1 MFWRIPNLLGDSPVE
16 FILDKESF
24 TLEELLDEEEIIQ
37 ECKALNTRL
46 INFLRDHA
54 QLEQLLQYII
64 EDAPQDADSKRA
76 FKFPF
81 IACEILTC
89 EVDVILKSLVE
100 DEDLMNKLFSFLE
113 PDRVHNSTLA
123 GYFSKVVVCLMLRKT
138 TSLMTYVQTH
148 DVIFHHLV
156 DLIGVTSI
164 MEILLRLV
172 GADDHTYPNHMD
184 IMQWLADTKLLE
196 IIVDKLSPAHSAEVN
211 ANAAEVLMAIIRNTS
226 SALAAKLSSQSFV
239 ARIFGHALENSSSKS
254 ALVHSLSVC
263 IALLDPKRS
272 ASPASVHYVRSQH
285 LYESFSHV
293 DPETLHAML
302 THLDDLLKLL
312 NVSSDANTLPTTYG
326 ELHPPFGKHRL
337 KVVEFIVVFLEA
349 GDEVAEKEL
358 IRSGAIRII
367 LDHFFKYPF
376 NNSLHHLV
384 EKLVMS
390 CLASKNIAIVD
401 HLFCDCG
408 IISKFLQADRNPFL
422 SRDSNVESVPAIG
435 RQPFRAG
442 NIGHITRI
450 SNKLVQLA
458 SSNDHIQSYLQES
471 EEWIDWQTNVLR
483 ERNAVENV
491 FHWACG
497 RPTTLQERTR
507 DSDED
512 ELHDRDYDIRALVN
526 NTNHAFRYH
535 VYENDNVDEAHVS
548 LDQDDEDVYI
558 DQGSSGLVISTLKH
572 GVDNQSLFTNCDWFA
587 FEDESALETLDRMDD
602 INLNETSSGGNSSD
616 DEVVVGVEEP
626 TKIVLPEDKCTV
638 SDSDFNADNTSTADE
653 SLNELSTDVM
663 KLNVADVNP
672 FEFEIAE
679 NVDLFNDQQQ
689 PEWVGWRE
697 ASDIQVDE
705 PTDFSTQLNSGETA
719 ASTSVS
725 TIGVLAGSSAST
737 VSESGELAKVDETT
751 HCSFEEDAEFV
762 GADIEVG
769 RAMEDEV
776 TAPKRNF
783 LLKDETAILEFNKSH
798 WRIEP
803 EVGVVQE

>member
-337 KVVEFIVVFLEA
+337 KVVEFIVVLLEA

-401 HLFCDCG
+401 HLFCDCC
-408 IISKFLQADRNPFL
+408 ILSKFLQADRNPFL

-458 SSNDHIQSYLQES
+458 SSNDRIRSYLQES

-535 VYENDNVDEAHVS
+535 VYENDNV
-548 LDQDDEDVYI
+548 DEDVYI

-725 TIGVLAGSSAST
+725 TIGVVAGSSAST